1 LEPLYRIWKE
11 DFMKGHDQMLSTLNN
26 LLADEL
32 TAVNQYMVHAGMC
45 ANWGYE
51 KLHVAIEKRA
61 IDEMKHAEKL
71 LDRILFLQGTPIV
84 SNLHPMQ
91 IGPRVETQLENDC
104 TSETGAVKIYNEA
117 IRQAAELGDNGTRS
131 LLQAILSDEEKHLDW
146 LEAQLDQIEQLGV
159 QNYLQAQVG

>member
-1 LEPLYRIWKE
+1 
-11 DFMKGHDQMLSTLNN
+11 MKGHDQMLSTLNN

-51 KLHVAIEKRA
+51 KLHIAIEKRA

-146 LEAQLDQIEQLGV
+146 LEAQLDQIEQLGLS
-159 QNYLQAQVG
+159 NYLQAQLG

>member
-1 LEPLYRIWKE
+1 
-11 DFMKGHDQMLSTLNN
+11 MKGNEQMLTTLNN

-32 TAVNQYMVHAGMC
+32 TAVSQYMVHAGMC

-51 KLHVAIEKRA
+51 KLHGIIEKRA

-91 IGPRVETQLENDC
+91 IGPRVESQLENDC
-104 TSETGAVKIYNEA
+104 QSESGAVQAYNAA
-117 IRQAAELGDNGTRS
+117 IRQAGEAGDNGTRL
-131 LLQAILSDEEKHLDW
+131 LLQAILSDEEKHMDW
-146 LEAQLDQIEQLGV
+146 LEAQLDQIDQIGL
-159 QNYLQAQVG
+159 QNYLQAQIG

>member
-1 LEPLYRIWKE
+1 
-11 DFMKGHDQMLSTLNN
+11 MKGNERMLATLND

-32 TAVNQYMVHAGMC
+32 TAVSQYMVHAGMC

-51 KLHVAIEKRA
+51 KLHGTIEKRA

-104 TSETGAVKIYNEA
+104 QSEQGA
-117 IRQAAELGDNGTRS
+117 IRAYNDAIRLAAEAGDNGSRA
-131 LLQAILSDEEKHLDW
+131 LLQSILTDEERHLDW
-146 LEAQLDQIEQLGV
+146 LEAQLDQIDQLGL
-159 QNYLQAQVG
+159 QNYLQVQVG